1 MIFTK
6 WLYNKRS
13 QIYTINFFGM
23 RRQVFFKDLFIPLWL
38 CVLITSGVH
47 AQQAPERVE
56 PPFWWSGMYHDEV
69 QVMFYGKDIGLTR
82 VEVSYPGLEVKE
94 VVAVESPN
102 YLFVYFD
109 ISAAAAGEVI
119 VNFRSGRRLA
129 YTYTFVLKERE
140 QGSRYREGFDASDAI
155 YLLMPDRFANGD
167 PENDDIPGMLETA
180 NRSNP
185 DGRHGGDIQ
194 GIVNN
199 LDHIA
204 GMGFTALWINPVLE
218 NNQPRYSY
226 HGYAATDFYQ
236 VDARFGTNED
246 YKNMVKWANEKG
258 IKVIKDMIFNHC
270 GHHHWWMSDLPT
282 PDWLNRWDEFTRT
295 TYRMTTILD
304 PHASEADYKHM
315 ADGWFDTNMPDLNQR
330 NRLMAKYLIQNS
342 VWWIEFAGLSGIRM
356 DTQPYADRFF
366 MADWGAYVMAEYPQF
381 NIVGESWIG
390 IPAILSYFQGGKHN
404 HDGYDSHIPSVF
416 DFSLYDAV
424 GMAFKEG
431 HGWDS
436 GMMRLYNSLT
446 QDFLYADPYNLVV
459 FGDNHDTDRL
469 FTRVGGHI
477 DKLKL
482 ALTFL
487 FTTRG
492 IAQMYTGTELLKS
505 AYEHDGHGPMRSD
518 FPGGWPG
525 DTVNAFTKEGRTTEQ
540 NQVVAHISR
549 LLNYRKHTAALHD
562 GKLMHFVPQ
571 NNVYV
576 YARYND
582 QQTIMV
588 VLNNNDQEQVIDM
601 KRYKEVWAGYRG
613 ARDLLSG
620 QTMEGFDS
628 FAIPGNASMVF
639 ELF

>member
-1 MIFTK
+1 
-6 WLYNKRS
+6 
-13 QIYTINFFGM
+13 M
-23 RRQVFFKDLFIPLWL
+23 RTQVFFKKLLTLVLF
-38 CVLITSGVH
+38 CVLLTSGVF
-47 AQQAPERVE
+47 AQQAPDRVE
-56 PPFWWSGMYHDEV
+56 PPFWWAGMYHDEV
-69 QVMFYGKDIGLTR
+69 QLMFYGKDIGLTR
-82 VEVSYPGLEVKE
+82 VEVNYPGLEVKE
-94 VVAVESPN
+94 VVAVNNPN

-109 ISAAAAGEVI
+109 ISDAPAGEVMI
-119 VNFRSGRRLA
+119 HFRSGRRLVYA
-129 YTYTFVLKERE
+129 YTFVLKERD
-140 QGSRYREGFDASDAI
+140 QGSRYRKGFDASDAI
-155 YLLMPDRFANGD
+155 YLLMPDRFANGN
-167 PENDDIPGMLETA
+167 PENDDMPGMLELA
-180 NRSNP
+180 DRSNP

-194 GIVNN
+194 GIINN

-204 GMGFTALWINPVLE
+204 DMGFTALWINPVLE

-236 VDARFGTNED
+236 VDARFGSNND
-246 YKNMVKWANEKG
+246 YKYLVEKANEKG
-258 IKVIKDMIFNHC
+258 LKVIKDMIFNHC

-304 PHASEADYKHM
+304 PHASEVDYKIM

-330 NRLMAKYLIQNS
+330 NRLMATYLIQNS

-366 MADWGAYVMAEYPQF
+366 MADWGKYVMTEYPYF

-390 IPAILSYFQGGKHN
+390 IPAILSYFQGGKIN

-424 GMAFKEG
+424 GQAFREK

-446 QDFLYADPYNLVV
+446 QDFLYTDPYNLVV

-469 FTRVGGHI
+469 LTRVGGNV

-492 IAQMYTGTELLKS
+492 IAQMYTGTELLKL

-518 FPGGWPG
+518 FPGGWP
-525 DTVNAFTKEGRTTEQ
+525 DDPVNAFSKEGRTPEQ
-540 NQVVAHISR
+540 NQVIDHISQ

-562 GKLMHFVPQ
+562 GLLLHFVPQ

-576 YARYND
+576 YSRYNN

-588 VLNNNDQEQVIDM
+588 ILNNNEQEQLIDM
-601 KRYKEVWAGYRG
+601 KRYKEAWAGYRG
-613 ARDLLSG
+613 AKDILSG
-620 QTMEGFDS
+620 QIIEGFES
-628 FAIPGNASMVF
+628 FTIPGNASMVL